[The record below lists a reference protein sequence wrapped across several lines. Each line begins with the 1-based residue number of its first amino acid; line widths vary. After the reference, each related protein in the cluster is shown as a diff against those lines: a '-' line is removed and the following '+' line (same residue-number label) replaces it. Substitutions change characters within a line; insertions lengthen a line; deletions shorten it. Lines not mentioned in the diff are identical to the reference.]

1 MALIIPAILAK
12 DFKELKEKAG
22 MVAGLTSW
30 VHLDFADGTL
40 TKEAAWP
47 YIADTEEFQ
56 RLKKEES
63 GLPYWQDLNFEAHLM
78 VNDPESR
85 YEDWVRAGAER
96 VIVHREAFKGK
107 EAASE
112 FLEKL
117 QKYFGFRDTDFG
129 IEVGLAANM
138 ETGVEDIMPHVLESD
153 YIHLMSIN
161 HIGKQGEPFNEGI
174 FEKIQKIRQEFP
186 EAIISVDG
194 GVNLENAERLMEAG
208 VERLVVGSAIFSDE
222 DPVGALEEFLA
233 LNE

>member
-1 MALIIPAILAK
+1 MTQIIPAILAK
-12 DFKELKEKAG
+12 DFQELKEKAG
-22 MVAGLTSW
+22 MMAGLVSW
-30 VHLDFADGTL
+30 AHLDFTDGTL
-40 TKEAAWP
+40 TKEASWP
-47 YIADTEEFQ
+47 YMMESTEFES
-56 RLKKEES
+56 LKKEES

-96 VIVHREAFKGK
+96 IIVHRESFQTR
-107 EAASE
+107 ETASE

-138 ETGVEDIMPHVLESD
+138 ETGVEDILPHVLETD
-153 YIHLMSIN
+153 YLHLMSIN
-161 HIGKQGEPFNEGI
+161 DIGRQGESFNEEI
-174 FEKIQKIRQEFP
+174 FEKIKKIRQEFP
-186 EAIISVDG
+186 EVIISVDG

-233 LNE
+233 LSE